1 MKKYFFIMSEFS
13 IMDHADNVKVV
24 DNNKQNSDEKLNK
37 ESVELPTVY
46 QQYIHLSRYA
56 RWDESKGRRE
66 TWGETVSRYF
76 NFMTEHL
83 KEQCNYDLPLSV
95 RSELEDAV
103 LNLKV
108 MPSMRCLMTAGPAL
122 KNDNI
127 AGYNCSYV
135 AMNHPHVFDEIMYI
149 LMNGVGVGFSVERQY
164 ISLLPIIPDKITS
177 SDTVIHVADSKEG
190 WATAFRELIALLYSG
205 KSPKFDVTKVRPK
218 GSRLKTFG
226 GRSSGPEPLLEL
238 FEFTTCI
245 FKEAVGR
252 KLCSIEV
259 HDIVCKIA
267 SIVVCGGV
275 RRSALISFS
284 NLSDQRM
291 QQAKSGQWWIDN
303 PQRSLAN
310 NSVCY
315 TEKPELT
322 IFLKEWLSLIESK
335 SGERGI
341 FNRVAAQ
348 NNCKK
353 YGRRNPTEDFGS
365 NPCVEVNLR
374 QCQFCNLSEIVIR
387 TDDTIETLKE
397 KVRIATILG
406 TFQSTLINFKYINSR
421 WRKNCVDEAILGVSM
436 TGIMDN
442 LLMSGK
448 LGETPLKNCLNE
460 LREYA
465 LMINSEWA
473 DKLNW
478 TKSVAITCV
487 KPSGTVSQLV
497 NSASG
502 LHPRHSKY
510 YIRTVRSN
518 KTDPICQFLIDRG
531 VYHEQDCSNS
541 EAYVFSFPIKSPDDS
556 ILRDDVLAIEHLKIW
571 KIYQDEWCEHK
582 PSITVTVR
590 NSEWI
595 TVADFVYKNFDMISG
610 ISFLP
615 HSDHIYKQAPYQECT
630 EEIYKLFKER
640 TPESLNWNDLAKLEK
655 EDNTTGMQEL
665 ACSSNGCEI

>member
-1 MKKYFFIMSEFS
+1 MSENTNTNTNS
-13 IMDHADNVKVV
+13 NT
-24 DNNKQNSDEKLNK
+24 NNNTDTNTNSSTNTA
-37 ESVELPTVY
+37 ELPTVY

-56 RWDESKGRRE
+56 RWDEKKGRRE
-66 TWGETVSRYF
+66 TWSETVARYF
-76 NFMTEHL
+76 DFMTEHL
-83 KEQCNYDLPLSV
+83 RENVKYELPDSV
-95 RSELEDAV
+95 RRELEQAV
-103 LNLKV
+103 LQLKV

-135 AMNHPHVFDEIMYI
+135 AIDHPHVFDEILYI

-164 ISLLPIIPDKITS
+164 INSLPVVPDKIVQS
-177 SDTVIHVADSKEG
+177 ETVIHVADNKEG
-190 WATAFRELIALLYSG
+190 WATSLRELIALLYSG
-205 KSPKFDVTKVRPK
+205 KAPKFDVSKVRPK
-218 GSRLKTFG
+218 GARLKTFG
-226 GRSSGPEPLLEL
+226 GRASGPEPLIDL
-238 FEFTTCI
+238 FNFTIST

-252 KLCSIEV
+252 KLNSLEV

-303 PQRSLAN
+303 PQRALAN

-322 IFLKEWLSLIESK
+322 IFLKEWLALIESK

-341 FNRVAAQ
+341 FNNIAAQ

-353 YGRRNPTEDFGS
+353 YGRRIPTANLRS
-365 NPCVEVNLR
+365 NPCVELNLR
-374 QCQFCNLSEIVIR
+374 SQQFCNLTEVVIR
-387 TDDTIETLKE
+387 EDDTLESLKE

-406 TFQSTLINFKYINSR
+406 TFQCTLINFKYISST
-421 WRKNCVDEAILGVSM
+421 WRKNCLEEALLGVSL

-448 LGETPLKNCLNE
+448 LGEDSLKSSLNE

-465 LMINSEWA
+465 LLTNVEWA
-473 DKLNW
+473 DRLNW
-478 TKSVAITCV
+478 QRSVSITCV

-502 LHPRHSKY
+502 IHPRHSKY

-518 KTDPICQFLIDRG
+518 KTDPICQFLINHG
-531 VYHEQDCSNS
+531 IHHEQDHMNP
-541 EAYVFSFPIKSPDDS
+541 EAYVFSFPIQSPDGA
-556 ILRDDVLAIEHLKIW
+556 ILRDDVLAINHLNIW
-571 KIYQDEWCEHK
+571 KIYQENWCEHK

-595 TVADFVYKNFDMISG
+595 AVADFVWQHFDMISG

-615 HSDHIYKQAPYQECT
+615 HSDHIYKQAPYQECDET
-630 EEIYKLFKER
+630 IYNNFKEK
-640 TPESLNWNDLAKLEK
+640 TPISLNWGDLAKLEK

-665 ACSSNGCEI
+665 SCTAGGCEI